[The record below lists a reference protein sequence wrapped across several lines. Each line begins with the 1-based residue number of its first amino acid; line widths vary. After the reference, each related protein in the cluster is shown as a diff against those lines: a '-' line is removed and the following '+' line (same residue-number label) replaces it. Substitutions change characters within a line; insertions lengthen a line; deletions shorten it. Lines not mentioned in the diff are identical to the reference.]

1 MVPSVMGTRP
11 AQGSA
16 ASDLED
22 LPGRS
27 PGNGPATLSRVVVP
41 RSLGRRATVEY
52 LLVRNPSAARTTT
65 STGARVD
72 AQPDSS
78 VTSPAELTF
87 RGLVLGVVITLIF
100 TAANVYFGLKA
111 GITFSTSIPAA
122 VISMA
127 ILRAFQNATIQE
139 NNIVQ
144 TVASAAGTL
153 SAIIFVL
160 PGLVI
165 VGWWTGFPFWT
176 SFAICAAGGV
186 LGVMYTIPLRRA
198 LVTDSD
204 LPYPE
209 GVACAEVL
217 KVGSGQG
224 GHDASEAVETSG
236 AGLKA
241 VVWGSV
247 VSAGFYVVVQTR
259 IFASDVAQYFF
270 VGRSRASATGFDFAL
285 SFALLAIGHL
295 VGLSVGIAMLVGA
308 LIGWGWGVPHFTMLH
323 PAAGAAAALAQQGWS
338 GSVRYVGAGAIA
350 VAAIWTLATLVKP
363 VIAGLA
369 GARAASR
376 VRKAGQAD
384 TLPRNERDIPIGMVG
399 IVSLVCLLPIA
410 WLFWNF
416 ATTSGLGSHALLLTV
431 GGVVFVAIMG
441 FLVSTVCG
449 YMAGLIGS
457 SNSPLSGIGI
467 LVVVV
472 AALLLVVSV
481 KTVMDASAG
490 QALVAFALFVTAVVF
505 AVASIANNNLQDLKT
520 GQLVDATP
528 SAQQWA
534 LVIGVVA
541 GALIIPPVLDLLQNA
556 YGFLGAPG
564 VDPSRALPAPQ
575 AGLISALAQ
584 GVIQNNI
591 DWGLI
596 GLGAAIGATTIVV
609 DQLLRVSTKSMRI
622 PPLAVGL
629 GIYLPTST
637 TLMVVVGAVIGWWFN
652 SRADRAPKPEATKQ
666 LGVLLASGLIVGESL
681 LGVVFAAVVAFSGN
695 AAPIALVGEG
705 FGTASIWIGGV
716 VFAATTVVL
725 YRWIEGLG
733 RS

>member
-1 MVPSVMGTRP
+1 MKT
-11 AQGSA
+11 
-16 ASDLED
+16 
-22 LPGRS
+22 
-27 PGNGPATLSRVVVP
+27 
-41 RSLGRRATVEY
+41 
-52 LLVRNPSAARTTT
+52 
-65 STGARVD
+65 
-72 AQPDSS
+72 QPDAG
-78 VTSPAELTF
+78 VTSVAELTV
-87 RGLVLGVVITLIF
+87 RGLILGVIITVVF

-127 ILRAFQNATIQE
+127 ILAAFGDATIQE

-160 PGLVI
+160 PGLII
-165 VGWWTGFPFWT
+165 VGWWTGFPFWM
-176 SFAICAAGGV
+176 SFAVCAAGGV

-217 KVGSGQG
+217 KVGAGHE

-236 AGLKA
+236 AGLRA
-241 VVWGSV
+241 VIVGSI
-247 VSAGFYVVVQTR
+247 VSAVFYIVVQTKL
-259 IFASDVAQYFF
+259 FASDVAHYFHLD
-270 VGRSRASATGFDFAL
+270 SNSTTATGYDFSL
-285 SFALLAIGHL
+285 SFALFAIGHL
-295 VGLSVGIAMLVGA
+295 VGLSVGIAMLIGA
-308 LIGWGWGVPHFTMLH
+308 FIGWGWGVPYYTALH
-323 PAAGAAAALAQQGWS
+323 PVAGIAADVAQDGWS
-338 GSVRYVGAGAIA
+338 HYVRYVGAGAIG
-350 VAAIWTLATLVKP
+350 VAAVWTLITLIKP
-363 VIAGLA
+363 VVGGLA

-376 VRKAGQAD
+376 VRQAGQAH
-384 TLPRNERDIPIGMVG
+384 TLPRTERDIPIGTVG
-399 IVSLVCLLPIA
+399 IVSLICMIPVGWLLWHFSRI
-410 WLFWNF
+410 
-416 ATTSGLGSHALLLTV
+416 SGLGSQAFTLTV
-431 GGVVFVAIMG
+431 GGVVFVVVMG
-441 FLVSTVCG
+441 FLVSAVCG

-472 AALLLVVSV
+472 AALLLVVGV
-481 KTVMDASAG
+481 KALMPASAG
-490 QALVAFALFVTAVVF
+490 QALVAFALFLTSVVF

-534 LVIGVVA
+534 LVIGVIA
-541 GALIIPPVLDLLQNA
+541 GALIIPPVLDLLNNA

-564 VDPSRALPAPQ
+564 VDPARALPAPQ

-591 DWGLI
+591 DWSLI
-596 GLGAAIGATTIVV
+596 ATGGVIGAATIIF
-609 DQLLRVSTKSMRI
+609 DELLHRGTKSMRL

-637 TLMVVVGAVIGWWFN
+637 TLMVVVGAIVGWWFDR
-652 SRADRAPKPEATKQ
+652 RAGRAPKPDATRQ
-666 LGVLLASGLIVGESL
+666 LGVLLSSGLIVGESL
-681 LGVVFAAVVAFSGN
+681 LGVVFAAVVAFSGKST
-695 AAPIALVGEG
+695 PLALVGEG
-705 FGTASIWIGGV
+705 FTTASIWIGGV
-716 VFAATTVVL
+716 VFVATVVVL
-725 YRWIEGLG
+725 YRWIEELG
-733 RS
+733 RA